1 MRYGLPDPAAF
12 NRGISSAEGMTTPD
26 QDRKGLWRL
35 HLWLIAMVG
44 VIVPRRLRADWRQEW
59 EAELRCRETL
69 LADWDNLN
77 WRNKLDLL
85 RRSVGG
91 FWDALCLQ
99 PRRLEDEMFQDLRFG
114 ARMLLKNPGF
124 TAVAALSLALG
135 IGANT
140 AIFSLI
146 NAALLKTLPV
156 KDPQRL
162 VFFMVAGPQGMGTGF
177 SYPLLQEFNRN
188 NHSFTGIIAANTA
201 GRMRLSE
208 PGNGGQVEL
217 VQAGRVSGNFFSEL
231 GVGAVAGR
239 TLTEGDDSPTVA
251 QPVAVISYNYWK
263 RRFGLDPGVVGRKVM
278 LDDFP
283 FTIVGVAPPGFF
295 GIEVGSNT
303 DLWWPIRMTP
313 QVIPGNQS
321 LNESGHRWLY
331 VMARLKPYVS
341 VEQAQAE
348 MNAVFRQ
355 ELNEI
360 AQERL
365 ADLTPAQR
373 RNYFERNIKLE
384 AGGVGFT
391 WLRERVKQPLLILLA
406 VVGLVLLIACANVA
420 NLLLAR
426 AAARRKEIAVRLAL
440 GAGRFRLVRQLLTE
454 NLLLAALSGAMG
466 LLLAQ
471 WGTRL
476 LLAYLPQEQTATFDV
491 APDAAVLGFTMAVSL
506 LTSLLFGLAPALG
519 ATRFDLTSSLKDAV
533 GANAAR
539 TRLTSHKLLIVTQV
553 ALSLFLLVGAGL
565 LVRSLRNLKNLDAGF
580 DRENVTLFSLNTPS
594 GYTLAQRVNLYQQA
608 LERLEALPGA
618 RAASLASFSLLS
630 GSGMNSNIAVEG
642 YANRP
647 DEDMDCHRLWVGP
660 KYFATMGIPLLQ
672 GRDFGPQELQPQGG
686 LPADRAAASQ
696 PPQPSAP
703 LAAVINQTM
712 ERDFFRDGNPLGR
725 RFRVQNGPLKGI
737 PIEVI
742 GVIKDA
748 KYYNLREQTPRTYYL
763 SFFQRPREGQAGTM
777 LLRSFADP
785 ASAATAIQRA
795 VRELDPQ
802 TQVVNLRTMNEVVDR
817 SLLQERFVAQL
828 GGFFSLFALLLAS
841 IGLYGV
847 MSYATARRTRE
858 IGIRMAL
865 GARAADAI
873 RLVLRETML
882 LVGVGVVIGLGAAFA
897 ATRLVASLLFGL
909 SPTDPLTIALAA
921 LLMFAVTAL
930 AGYLPARRAS
940 RVDPMTAL
948 RHD

>member
-1 MRYGLPDPAAF
+1 LFDKL
-12 NRGISSAEGMTTPD
+12 S
-26 QDRKGLWRL
+26 QLWRKL
-35 HLWLIAMVG
+35 LFYARRDRFDRELEEEMRFHLEMKAEENLAADVSLEESRYAAERQFGNQTLLREVSREMWG
-44 VIVPRRLRADWRQEW
+44 VRSI
-59 EAELRCRETL
+59 ETL
-69 LADWDNLN
+69 
-77 WRNKLDLL
+77 
-85 RRSVGG
+85 
-91 FWDALCLQ
+91 
-99 PRRLEDEMFQDLRFG
+99 FQDLRFG
-114 ARMLLKNPGF
+114 MRMLLKNPGF
-124 TAVAALSLALG
+124 TAVILITLALG

-140 AIFSLI
+140 AIFSLT
-146 NAALLKTLPV
+146 NTALLKTLPV

-162 VFFMVAGPQGMGTGF
+162 VFFMVATPQGMGTGF
-177 SYPLLQEFNRN
+177 SYPLLQQFNQN
-188 NHSFTGIIAANTA
+188 NHSFTGIIAANTP
-201 GRMRLSE
+201 GRMRLAE
-208 PGNGGQVEL
+208 PGTGGQVEL

-239 TLTEGDDSPTVA
+239 TLTEADDSPAGA

-263 RRFGLDPGVVGRKVM
+263 RRFGLDPGAIGRKIT

-295 GIEVGSNT
+295 GIEVGANT

-321 LNESGHRWLY
+321 LNDSGHRWLY
-331 VMARLKPYVS
+331 LMARLKPDVS

-348 MNAVFRQ
+348 MNVVFRQ
-355 ELNEI
+355 QLNDI
-360 AQERL
+360 APEQL
-365 ADLTPAQR
+365 ASLTPAQR
-373 RNYFERNIKLE
+373 RNYFGRNIKLE

-406 VVGLVLLIACANVA
+406 AVGLVLLIACANVA

-426 AAARRKEIAVRLAL
+426 AGARRKEIAVRLAL
-440 GAGRFRLVRQLLTE
+440 GAGRFRLIRQLLTE
-454 NLLLAALSGAMG
+454 SLLLAALSGAMG

-471 WGTRL
+471 WGARL
-476 LLAYLPQEQTATFDV
+476 LLAYLPQEQTATFDL
-491 APDAAVLGFTMAVSL
+491 APDARVFGFTLAVSL

-519 ATRFDLTSSLKDAV
+519 ATRLDLISSLKDAV
-533 GANAAR
+533 GGRHAR
-539 TRLTSHKLLIVTQV
+539 SRLRPQKLFVVTQV

-565 LVRSLRNLKNLDAGF
+565 FVRSLRNLKNLDAGF
-580 DRENVTLFSLNTPS
+580 DRENVMLFSLNTPS
-594 GYTLAQRVNLYQQA
+594 GYTLPQRVNLYQQA

-630 GSGMNSNIAVEG
+630 GSGANSNIVVEG

-647 DEDMDCHRLWVGP
+647 DEDMDCHRLSVGP
-660 KYFATMGIPLLQ
+660 NYFATMGIPLLQ

-686 LPADRAAASQ
+686 LGADRAAASQ
-696 PPQPSAP
+696 TPQPSAP
-703 LAAVINQTM
+703 LAAVINQSM
-712 ERDFFRDGNPLGR
+712 ARYFFRDGAPLGR
-725 RFRVQNGPLKGI
+725 RFRNQNGPLRGI

-795 VRELDPQ
+795 VREIDPQ
-802 TQVVNLRTMNEVVDR
+802 TQAVNLRTMNDVVDR
-817 SLLQERFVAQL
+817 SLMQERFVAQL
-828 GGFFSLFALLLAS
+828 GGFFSLFALLLTA

-858 IGIRMAL
+858 IGIRIAL
-865 GARAADAI
+865 GARAADVI
-873 RLVLRETML
+873 GMVLREAML
-882 LVGVGVVIGLGAAFA
+882 PVSVGVVIGLGAAFA
-897 ATRLVASLLFGL
+897 ATRLVESILFGL
-909 SPTDPLTIALAA
+909 DPNDPLTIALAA
-921 LLMFAVTAL
+921 LLMLTMAAL
-930 AGYLPARRAS
+930 ACWIPARQATK
-940 RVDPMTAL
+940 VDPMTSL
-948 RHD
+948 RSE

>member
-1 MRYGLPDPAAF
+1 MQERHKDSLTKP
-12 NRGISSAEGMTTPD
+12 
-26 QDRKGLWRL
+26 
-35 HLWLIAMVG
+35 HLCLIRVIG

-59 EAELRCRETL
+59 EAELRSREEL
-69 LADWDNLN
+69 LAEWDKLH

-85 RRSVGG
+85 RRSVGA

-114 ARMLLKNPGF
+114 ARMLLKAPNF
-124 TAVAALSLALG
+124 TLISALSLALG

-146 NAALLKTLPV
+146 NVALLKTLPV
-156 KDPQRL
+156 KDPQQL
-162 VFFMVAGPQGMGTGF
+162 AFFMVAGPQGMGTGF
-177 SYPLLQEFNRN
+177 SYPLLQLFNRN
-188 NHSFTGIIAANTA
+188 NHSFTGIVAANTA

-208 PGNGGQVEL
+208 PGKAGQDEL

-239 TLTEGDDSPTVA
+239 TLTEDDDSPTGA

-263 RRFGLDPGVVGRKVM
+263 RRFGLDPDVVGRKVM

-321 LNESGHRWLY
+321 LTDSDHRWLY
-331 VMARLKPYVS
+331 VMARLKPDVS

-355 ELNEI
+355 QLNEI
-360 AQERL
+360 APERL
-365 ADLTPAQR
+365 AGLTPAQR

-391 WLRERVKQPLLILLA
+391 WLRERVRQPLQILLA

-440 GAGRFRLVRQLLTE
+440 GCGRFRLVRQLLTE
-454 NLLLAALSGAMG
+454 SLLLAALSGAMG

-471 WGTRL
+471 WGARL
-476 LLAYLPQEQTATFDV
+476 LLAYLPQEQTATFDLS
-491 APDAAVLGFTMAVSL
+491 PDAAVLGFTLAVSL

-519 ATRFDLTSSLKDAV
+519 ATRLDLSSSLKYVV
-533 GANAAR
+533 GAGAAR
-539 TRLTSHKLLIVTQV
+539 ARLTPHKLLIVTQV

-565 LVRSLRNLKNLDAGF
+565 FVRSLRNLKNLDAGF
-580 DRENVTLFSLNTPS
+580 DRENVVLFSLNTPGGS
-594 GYTLAQRVNLYQQA
+594 LERRVNLYQQA

-630 GSGMNSNIAVEG
+630 GSGSNSVIVVEG

-660 KYFATMGIPLLQ
+660 NYFATMGIPLLQ
-672 GRDFGPQELQPQGG
+672 GRDFGPHELQPQGG
-686 LPADRAAASQ
+686 MPTDQPTTSQ
-696 PPQPSAP
+696 PRQPSPTPNAP

-712 ERDFFRDGNPLGR
+712 ARYFFRDESPLGR
-725 RFRVQNGPLKGI
+725 RVRIQYGPLQGI

-742 GVIKDA
+742 GVSKDA

-763 SFFQRPREGQAGTM
+763 SIFQRPHAVLAGTI

-785 ASAATAIQRA
+785 LSAAAAIRRA

-802 TQVVNLRTMNEVVDR
+802 TQVMNLRTMSDVVNR
-817 SLLQERFVAQL
+817 SLMQERFVAQL
-828 GGFFSLFALLLAS
+828 GGFFSLF
-841 IGLYGV
+841 
-847 MSYATARRTRE
+847 
-858 IGIRMAL
+858 
-865 GARAADAI
+865 
-873 RLVLRETML
+873 
-882 LVGVGVVIGLGAAFA
+882 
-897 ATRLVASLLFGL
+897 
-909 SPTDPLTIALAA
+909 
-921 LLMFAVTAL
+921 
-930 AGYLPARRAS
+930 
-940 RVDPMTAL
+940 
-948 RHD
+948 

>member
-1 MRYGLPDPAAF
+1 MPGYVRR
-12 NRGISSAEGMTTPD
+12 NRRLSSP
-26 QDRKGLWRL
+26 
-35 HLWLIAMVG
+35 HLWLIRVIG

-59 EAELRCRETL
+59 EAELRSREML
-69 LADWDNLN
+69 LAEWDKLD

-85 RRSVGG
+85 RRSVGA

-114 ARMLLKNPGF
+114 ARMLLKSPNF
-124 TAVAALSLALG
+124 TLIAALSLALG

-146 NAALLKTLPV
+146 NVALLKTLPV
-156 KDPQRL
+156 KDPRQL
-162 VFFMVAGPQGMGTGF
+162 VFFMVAGPQGTGTGF
-177 SYPLLQEFNRN
+177 SYPLLEQFNRN

-201 GRMRLSE
+201 GRMRLTE
-208 PGNGGQVEL
+208 PGAGAQVEM

-239 TLTEGDDSPTVA
+239 TLTEDDDKPAGA
-251 QPVAVISYNYWK
+251 QPVAVISYNFWK
-263 RRFGLDPGVVGRKVM
+263 RRFGLDPGVVGRKIT

-303 DLWWPIRMTP
+303 DLWWPIQMTP

-321 LNESGHRWLY
+321 LNDSGHRWLY
-331 VMARLKPYVS
+331 LMARLKPGVN
-341 VEQAQAE
+341 VEQARAE
-348 MNAVFRQ
+348 MDAVFRQ
-355 ELNEI
+355 DLNEI
-360 AQERL
+360 EPERL
-365 ADLTPAQR
+365 ASLTPAQR

-391 WLRERVKQPLLILLA
+391 WLRERIKQPLLILMT
-406 VVGLVLLIACANVA
+406 VVGLTLLIACANVA

-426 AAARRKEIAVRLAL
+426 AAGRRKEIAVRLAL
-440 GAGRFRLVRQLLTE
+440 GAGRFRLIRQLLTE
-454 NLLLAALSGAMG
+454 SLLLAALSGALG
-466 LLLAQ
+466 LLIAQ
-471 WGTRL
+471 WGARL
-476 LLAYLPQEQTATFDV
+476 LLTYQPQEQTATFDL
-491 APDAAVLGFTMAVSL
+491 APDAAVLAFTLAVSL

-519 ATRFDLTSSLKDAV
+519 ATRLDLTSSLKDAAGV
-533 GANAAR
+533 GAGR
-539 TRLTSHKLLIVTQV
+539 SRLTPHKLLIVTQV

-565 LVRSLRNLKNLDAGF
+565 FIRSLRNLRNLDAGF
-580 DRENVTLFSLNTPS
+580 DRENVTLFSLNTPG
-594 GYTLAQRVNLYQQA
+594 GYTLAQRINLFQQT
-608 LERLEALPGA
+608 LKRLEALPGA

-630 GSGMNSNIAVEG
+630 GAGSNSNIVVEG
-642 YANRP
+642 YANGP

-660 KYFATMGIPLLQ
+660 NYFATMGIPLLQ
-672 GRDFGPQELQPQGG
+672 GRDFGPHELQPQGG
-686 LPADRAAASQ
+686 LLADQPAASQ
-696 PPQPSAP
+696 TPHPNATPGAP
-703 LAAVINQTM
+703 IAAIINQTM
-712 ERDFFRDGNPLGR
+712 ARRFFRDGNPLGR
-725 RFRVQNGPLKGI
+725 RFRVRNGPLQGI
-737 PIEVI
+737 SIEVI

-748 KYYNLREQTPRTYYL
+748 KYYNLREQTPPTYYL
-763 SFFQRPREGQAGTM
+763 SFFQRPRKGEVPTM

-785 ASAATAIQRA
+785 ASTTMAIRRVA
-795 VRELDPQ
+795 RELDPQ
-802 TQVVNLRTMNEVVDR
+802 AQILNLRTMNEVVDR

-847 MSYATARRTRE
+847 MSYGAARRTRE

-865 GARAADAI
+865 GARAADVI

-882 LVGVGVVIGLGAAFA
+882 LVGAGVIIGLGAAFA

-909 SPTDPLTIALAA
+909 SPTDPLTVTLAA
-921 LLMFAVTAL
+921 LLMFAVAAL

-940 RVDPMTAL
+940 CVDPMTAL
-948 RHD
+948 RHE

>member
-1 MRYGLPDPAAF
+1 VYERHKDNLTKP
-12 NRGISSAEGMTTPD
+12 
-26 QDRKGLWRL
+26 
-35 HLWLIAMVG
+35 HLWLIRVIG

-59 EAELRCRETL
+59 EAELRSREEL
-69 LADWDNLN
+69 LAEWDKLD

-85 RRSVGG
+85 RRSVGA
-91 FWDALCLQ
+91 FWDAICLQ

-114 ARMLLKNPGF
+114 ARMLLKAPNF
-124 TAVAALSLALG
+124 TLIAALSLALG

-162 VFFMVAGPQGMGTGF
+162 VFFTVATPQGMGTGF
-177 SYPLLQEFNRN
+177 SYPLLQQFNRN
-188 NHSFTGIIAANTA
+188 NHSFTGIVAANTA

-208 PGNGGQVEL
+208 PGKDGQVEL

-231 GVGAVAGR
+231 GVGPVAGR
-239 TLTEGDDSPTVA
+239 TLTEGDDSPTGA

-263 RRFGLDPGVVGRKVM
+263 RRFGLDSGVVGRKVM

-283 FTIVGVAPPGFF
+283 FTIIGVAPPGFF
-295 GIEVGSNT
+295 GIEVGGAT

-321 LNESGHRWLY
+321 LNDSGHRWLY
-331 VMARLKPYVS
+331 VMARLKPSVS

-348 MNAVFRQ
+348 MNAVFRKQ
-355 ELNEI
+355 LNEI
-360 AQERL
+360 APERL
-365 ADLTPAQR
+365 AGLTPAQR
-373 RNYFERNIKLE
+373 RDYFERNIKLE

-454 NLLLAALSGAMG
+454 SLLLAVLSGAMG
-466 LLLAQ
+466 LILAQ
-471 WGTRL
+471 WGARL
-476 LLAYLPQEQTATFDV
+476 LLAYLPQEQTATFDL

-519 ATRFDLTSSLKDAV
+519 ATRLDLTSSLKDAV
-533 GANAAR
+533 GAGAAR
-539 TRLTSHKLLIVTQV
+539 ARLTPHKLLIVTQV
-553 ALSLFLLVGAGL
+553 ALSLFLLDGAGL
-565 LVRSLRNLKNLDAGF
+565 FVRSLRNLKNLDAGF

-594 GYTLAQRVNLYQQA
+594 GYTLEQRVNLYQQA

-630 GSGMNSNIAVEG
+630 GSGSNSDIVVDG

-660 KYFATMGIPLLQ
+660 NYFATMGIPLLQ
-672 GRDFGPQELQPQGG
+672 GRDFSPHELQPQGG
-686 LPADRAAASQ
+686 LTADQPTTSQ
-696 PPQPSAP
+696 PRQLSPTPSAP

-712 ERDFFRDGNPLGR
+712 ARYFFRDESPLGR
-725 RFRVQNGPLKGI
+725 RFRIQNGALQGI

-742 GVIKDA
+742 GVSKDA

-763 SFFQRPREGQAGTM
+763 SIFQRPHAVLAGTM
-777 LLRSFADP
+777 LLRSLADP
-785 ASAATAIQRA
+785 VSAAAAIQRA

-802 TQVVNLRTMNEVVDR
+802 TQLVNLRTMSDVVDR
-817 SLLQERFVAQL
+817 SLMQERFVAQL

-847 MSYATARRTRE
+847 MSYATAHRTRE

-865 GARAADAI
+865 GARALDVI

-940 RVDPMTAL
+940 RVEPVTAL
-948 RHD
+948 RQE